1 MTSTDKTTNRIQDTP
16 PRPEPL
22 HDFRMEAVGFEIL
35 ELARGHRIEAMTA
48 TQGIAV
54 TCSADRP
61 SGSQRSARA

>member
-35 ELARGHRIEAMTA
+35 ELARGPALNR
-48 TQGIAV
+48 
-54 TCSADRP
+54 
-61 SGSQRSARA
+61 